1 MNGTIVCVADASEG
15 SNAAVEVARRLAGR
29 FEARIVLVTI
39 AAAPPFPEARNG
51 SGSEEDHRSAFGDP
65 AESVATIAADEAA
78 DLIVVGARG
87 GRLGRTLQSSLAR
100 ELAQTA
106 PCPVVVVPP
115 EVAGRPAQG
124 GTT

>member
-1 MNGTIVCVADASEG
+1 MNGTIVCVADASDG
-15 SNAAVEVARRLAGR
+15 ASAAVQVARRLAGR

-39 AAAPPFPEARNG
+39 AAESSFPESRNG
-51 SGSEEDHRSAFGDP
+51 TEEDHRSASGDP

-78 DLIVVGARG
+78 DLIVVGAHV
-87 GRLGRTLQSSLAR
+87 GRLGRTLQSRLAR

-115 EVAGRPAQG
+115 EVAVRSA
-124 GTT
+124 

>member
-1 MNGTIVCVADASEG
+1 MKGTIVCVADASEAG
-15 SNAAVEVARRLAGR
+15 RAAAHVARRLADR

-39 AAAPPFPEARNG
+39 DDGAFAPESRNG
-51 SGSEEDHRSAFGDP
+51 SDDEYRSAFGDP

-78 DLIVVGARG
+78 DLIVVGAKGR
-87 GRLGRTLQSSLAR
+87 RLGRTLSSSLAR

-115 EVAGRPAQG
+115 EAAAVAAPSNGRS
-124 GTT
+124 

>member
-15 SNAAVEVARRLAGR
+15 ARAAVDVARRLAVR
-29 FEARIVLVTI
+29 FEARVVLVTI
-39 AAAPPFPEARNG
+39 AAEQTLPETRN
-51 SGSEEDHRSAFGDP
+51 GSEEDHRSASGDP

-87 GRLGRTLQSSLAR
+87 GRLGRTLQSTLAR
-100 ELAQTA
+100 ELALTA

-115 EVAGRPAQG
+115 EVAARCA
-124 GTT
+124 

>member
-15 SNAAVEVARRLAGR
+15 AIAARHVARLLADR
-29 FEARIVLVTI
+29 FDARVVLVTI
-39 AAAPPFPEARNG
+39 DDEPVVDEARNG
-51 SGSEEDHRSAFGDP
+51 YDEEHRSAFGDP
-65 AESVATIAADEAA
+65 AESVAIIAADEAA

-87 GRLGRTLQSSLAR
+87 GRLGRTLSSSLAR

-115 EVAGRPAQG
+115 EAAAVAAPADERR
-124 GTT
+124 